1 MSNLVRDPRGCK
13 IITEANAGEPLIAL
27 VKGPPSWLREQVAT
41 ILKHMN
47 IPVAD
52 IIAQNA
58 NSAVEAYLDKQ
69 RKGKKTKRE
78 QSPRK
83 HAQNGSH
90 GGGKNAIS
98 VKSSTSETGGTT
110 TKRAKKPPTPRGLV
124 KDGHVGKSTRR
135 VLAVAAAPAGA

>member
-1 MSNLVRDPRGCK
+1 MSNLVRDPRGCE

-27 VKGPPSWLREQVAT
+27 VKGPPSWLRDQVAT

-78 QSPRK
+78 QSLANTRK
-83 HAQNGSH
+83 TAAMVAAKMPLASSH
-90 GGGKNAIS
+90 RLA
-98 VKSSTSETGGTT
+98 
-110 TKRAKKPPTPRGLV
+110 KRAAPRRNVQRSRPL
-124 KDGHVGKSTRR
+124 
-135 VLAVAAAPAGA
+135 PGAS